1 MNGRAQVILVI
12 TGLGAP
18 TLEETIPGISLKVEN
33 CPEPATI
40 ESIEQDA
47 FPTNEAAPVEAI
59 AINLPQSAATNIDLP
74 AFLRRR
80 TR

>member
-1 MNGRAQVILVI
+1 MDGRAQVILVI

-33 CPEPATI
+33 CSDAATF
-40 ESIEQDA
+40 ESIEQEVI
-47 FPTNEAAPVEAI
+47 PTHEAETVEAI
-59 AINLPQSAATNIDLP
+59 AIDLPQSAATNIDLP

-80 TR
+80 NR